1 MISIIKYFRE
11 NKINFTVSSTE
22 PLNSYYDPYNAFNTE
37 GWHFITVTSPY
48 YWQVSFP
55 RRVSI
60 EKYQLGGGPGW
71 VYYTTKFEVSY
82 SNNGRDFVPVQ
93 NDTRKS
99 PGTTYMFPI
108 KTPIICKHF
117 RLAMKETS
125 GEARLNFYKFDC
137 FGSVERISCDMRR
150 MKAKLILNILTIILQ
165 SHTTS

>member
-11 NKINFTVSSTE
+11 NKINFTTSSTE
-22 PLNSYYDPYNAFNTE
+22 PLNSYYNSYNAFNTE
-37 GWHFITVTSPY
+37 GYHFITVTSPY

-60 EKYQLGGGPGW
+60 KKYQLGGSSDW
-71 VYYTTKFEVSY
+71 VYYTTKFEVSC

-93 NDTRKS
+93 NDTRES
-99 PGTTYMFPI
+99 PGTTYTFPI
-108 KTPIICKHF
+108 KKSITCKHF
-117 RLAMKETS
+117 RLTMKEYHKV
-125 GEARLNFYKFDC
+125 ARLNFYKFDC